1 MKIVLLSDLNW
12 EQHLR
17 SISRTEVES
26 VTLETL
32 KKSRYFS
39 IQRYLQIVID
49 EEAEMV
55 IIAGDVTGDGSCGH
69 GFHHAFMVFLS
80 MLELLKIPSCF
91 ISGNHDEQVYYE
103 QVSQFSEGLKYSHE
117 ISNKTITINGLK
129 ILGVPYETTYSK
141 SKIKNLLNTFQD
153 KYDVVVAH
161 SQLKRRIRL
170 FDLDAQLIITG
181 HYDRKLMGFSGTTF
195 VSLDNDDRE
204 ISYAFINKQEDGFD
218 TSICIKDAE
227 DVIFRLTESSHKIQ
241 SPERSHVLNINN
253 EPTIDLRMLEMHSE
267 NTLLDKDDEQSEYQK
282 FIRGVQY
289 LKLLERLRFVSN
301 DKSLR
306 PTLTVMRQFVDMQI
320 TANYRV
326 SESLII
332 DYLGKR
338 TR

>member
-1 MKIVLLSDLNW
+1 MKIVVLSDMNW

-17 SISRTEVES
+17 SISRTEVDS

-80 MLELLKIPSCF
+80 MLEQLKIPSCF

-103 QVSQFSEGLKYSHE
+103 QVTQFSEGLKYSHE
-117 ISNKTITINGLK
+117 ISNKTKTINGLQ

-153 KYDVVVAH
+153 NYDVVVAH

-170 FDLDAQLIITG
+170 FDLDAKLVLTG
-181 HYDRKLMGFSGTTF
+181 HYDRKLMGFSGATF
-195 VSLDNDDRE
+195 ISLDNDDRE
-204 ISYAFINKQEDGFD
+204 MSYATINTYEGGFNA
-218 TSICIKDAE
+218 SICIKNTDDE
-227 DVIFRLTESSHKIQ
+227 IFRFTESSDKIQ
-241 SPERSHVLNINN
+241 SLERSHVLNMNN
-253 EPTIDLRMLEMHSE
+253 VPSTDLRILEMHSE
-267 NTLLDKDDEQSEYQK
+267 NSLLDKDYEQSGYQK
-282 FIRGVQY
+282 YIRGVQY
-289 LKLLERLRFVSN
+289 LQLLERLRFVKN
-301 DKSLR
+301 DESLR
-306 PTLTVMRQFVDMQI
+306 PTLSVMSQFIDTQI